1 MPLRLRAAFICQLI
15 VASMALPAAPAAA
28 QGKIQEY
35 KGICD
40 ASAAV
45 AAGPN
50 AFVVASDED
59 NTLRLYSRAD
69 PQPRPLL
76 DLGAHLKITTGR
88 EADIEGAAA
97 IGDRIYWIASHGRNK
112 EGKER
117 RERQRFFA
125 TALAVSGTTVSLTP
139 VGQAYANLLKDLIE
153 APQLKPYGLEE
164 ASNKA
169 PEADGGLN
177 IEGLAEGENGRLL
190 IGFRNPVRNGKA
202 LLVPLENPQ
211 EVVQGASARL
221 GNPIDLDLGG
231 KGIRSIERIGA
242 GHYLIV
248 AGASGDGGGFALHRW
263 SGRPADSKPPRLG
276 VDLGTLRPEAM
287 FAVPGTDTIQL
298 LSDDG
303 GFWAD
308 KCDKLPPGGAKFRGT
323 VVKP

>member
-1 MPLRLRAAFICQLI
+1 
-15 VASMALPAAPAAA
+15 MALPAAPAAA

-45 AAGPN
+45 AAGRD
-50 AFVVASDED
+50 AFVVANDED
-59 NTLRLYSRAD
+59 NVLRLYGRDD

-76 DLGAHLKITTGR
+76 DLNAHLKITTGR

-97 IGDRIYWIASHGRNK
+97 VGDRIYWITSHGRNK

-125 TALAVSGTTVSLTP
+125 TDLQIAGASIGLVP
-139 VGQAYANLLKDLIE
+139 YGQAYAGLLGDLIK
-153 APQLKPYGLEE
+153 APQLKPYKLEE
-164 ASNKA
+164 ASLEA
-169 PEADGGLN
+169 PEAEGGLN

-190 IGFRNPVRNGKA
+190 IGFRNPVRNGQA

-211 EVVQGASARL
+211 EVVRGASAKL

-242 GHYLIV
+242 GQYLIL

-263 SGRPADSKPPRLG
+263 SGRQADNKPPRLG
-276 VDLGTLRPEAM
+276 AGLGTLRPEAM
-287 FAVPGTDTIQL
+287 FAVPGTDTVQL

-303 GFWAD
+303 GFWAA